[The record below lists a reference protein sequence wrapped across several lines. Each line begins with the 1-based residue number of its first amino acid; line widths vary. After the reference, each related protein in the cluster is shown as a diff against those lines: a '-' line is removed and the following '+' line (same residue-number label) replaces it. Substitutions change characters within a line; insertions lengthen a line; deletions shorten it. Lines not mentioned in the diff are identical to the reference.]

1 MNKIRELIRRGQ
13 LAYSAYRFYFWTAA
27 VLGGSGGVAVDR
39 LYLWV
44 F

>member
-13 LAYSAYRFYFWTAA
+13 LAYSAYRFYFWATA
-27 VLGGSGGVAVDR
+27 VLGGGGGVVVDR
-39 LYLWV
+39 FWLWL

>member
-13 LAYSAYRFYFWTAA
+13 LAYSAYRFYFWAAA
-27 VLGGSGGVAVDR
+27 VLGGGGGVVVDR
-39 LYLWV
+39 FWLWL